1 MSNGR
6 KIIAMNA
13 TVVAVV
19 LVAIVLVVVVVV
31 VVVPGPNTNNIAV
44 VYHSQVKKL
53 QNNRAWNRR
62 Q

>member
-1 MSNGR
+1 
-6 KIIAMNA
+6 MNA

-31 VVVPGPNTNNIAV
+31 VPGANTNNIAV

>member
-1 MSNGR
+1 
-6 KIIAMNA
+6 MNA

-19 LVAIVLVVVVVV
+19 LVAIVLVVVVVVV